1 MQAKTNVET
10 NTCENRE
17 HSLIILIAISFTNA
31 NSDPRVYGRQQCA
44 TRNGY
49 ALWWSL
55 LKCDCLHICSLNI
68 ESIFCSCI
76 FWEPGYPAFRYF
88 MHQYIYISNKML
100 YQQRYS
106 NHIPWIFVARVEN
119 DCPSWFAGCLI
130 CVFHSEADLTD
141 GKSCRL
147 WTNKLHFFSHS
158 FYSIQ
163 KCSSAACVAGFHQ
176 QKRSVPNCIEQRRCY
191 LVHCA
196 WQGINYVYIY
206 ILISE
211 NDLTI

>member
-1 MQAKTNVET
+1 MEDNSVRRET
-10 NTCENRE
+10 VMRCDGVYWNATVSTLKAFFVRAYFENRDIP
-17 HSLIILIAISFTNA
+17 HLGI
-31 NSDPRVYGRQQCA
+31 
-44 TRNGY
+44 
-49 ALWWSL
+49 
-55 LKCDCLHICSLNI
+55 
-68 ESIFCSCI
+68 SCI
-76 FWEPGYPAFRYF
+76 N
-88 MHQYIYISNKML
+88 IYISNKML
-100 YQQRYS
+100 YQQRYT

-206 ILISE
+206 IDRREWFNNIRR
-211 NDLTI
+211 